1 MMRLVFDFQPSE
13 GQPRLDWK
21 ERLPAGFTIQ
31 RINNQIAEQLQRD
44 LVAAGIPPWFDT
56 VWGGI
61 ENFLRAGFGFAV
73 LYEEAVVSN
82 CRAWS
87 VRDNR
92 AAIQVSTRVRYRQ
105 LGLATLVCSA
115 FIEHCRTNGITPEYS
130 CLEENMAS
138 AALAEKLGFV
148 RTGLMEDTSQ

>member
-1 MMRLVFDFQPSE
+1 MRIVFDFQPSE
-13 GQPRLDWK
+13 ERPILDWK
-21 ERLPAGFTIQ
+21 DRLPADFTIQ
-31 RINNQIAEQLQRD
+31 RINTEIAEQLQRD
-44 LVAAGIPPWFDT
+44 LVAAGGTPWFDV

-61 ENFLRAGFGFAV
+61 ENFLKEGFGFAV
-73 LYEEAVVSN
+73 LYEGAVVSN

-87 VRDNR
+87 VRESV
-92 AAIQVSTRVRYRQ
+92 AAIQVSTRMPYRQ

-115 FIEHCRTNGITPEYS
+115 FIEHCRVNGITPEYS
-130 CLEENMAS
+130 CLEGNMAS